1 MNFTSPW
8 ILVPLMI
15 VGLLVLIWI
24 LKWLWNT
31 TMPDVFGLK
40 TITYFQAFKI
50 LVLSMILSGS
60 GSSLLSISNTDTVTM
75 GNATTTKTVKFG
87 MP

>member
-1 MNFTSPW
+1 MNFFSPW
-8 ILVPLMI
+8 ILIPLMI
-15 VGLLVLIWI
+15 IGVFILIWI

-50 LVLSMILSGS
+50 LVLSMILTGS

-75 GNATTTKTVKFG
+75 GNVTTTKTVKFG